1 VGRVIRYASYQDY
14 VEDRP
19 IKEPIIRRE
28 CLTDAECRELAV
40 VEHRDELTR
49 PGRRRAVAVGI
60 TAGFLLS
67 LIPTAVVVMLDPL
80 AWMFGSVFALI
91 GISGGALATMED
103 TEP

>member
-1 VGRVIRYASYQDY
+1 MGRVIRYASYQDY

-19 IKEPIIRRE
+19 IREPILRRE

-49 PGRRRAVAVGI
+49 PGRRRAVAAGV
-60 TAGFLLS
+60 TAGVILA
-67 LIPTAVVVMLDPL
+67 LIPAVILIALDPL
-80 AWMFGSVFALI
+80 LWGLAALLLVC
-91 GISGGALATMED
+91 GGCGGASLTMED